1 MLRKVVVAYSLFAG
15 LAFCTQ
21 VCAAEMKYDGQSCYA
36 GPAHLIQ
43 HADGMVAGSYDVTGM
58 TPGTEGT
65 PLSMIS
71 GRCVGSFTI
80 VAGDYNETGSC
91 EYWNAAGDKYL
102 GNLCSEGR
110 SYEGRRNLARC
121 TWYREVCW
129 DEHGRQMD
137 AYWRVPACAEHRKYM
152 QSRVGYIHSQVKCAG
167 LPWNVPS

>member
-1 MLRKVVVAYSLFAG
+1 
-15 LAFCTQ
+15 
-21 VCAAEMKYDGQSCYA
+21 MKYDGQSCYA

-102 GNLCSEGR
+102 GIYARNGDPAKAEGTWHVVHGTGKFAGM
-110 SYEGRRNLARC
+110 SMEGKWMPIGAFPP
-121 TWYREVCW
+121 
-129 DEHGRQMD
+129 
-137 AYWRVPACAEHRKYM
+137 VPNIGSACNHEWGTYTLK
-152 QSRVGYIHSQVKCAG
+152 
-167 LPWNVPS
+167 